1 MTETTSA
8 GHLIVRQ
15 LEAEGVERVYIVP
28 GESYLDVIDGLHEST
43 VRTVICRQE
52 GGAGIMAMTEG
63 RLTGRPGV
71 AMVTRGPGAAN
82 AQIAMHTAAQDG
94 SPLVLF
100 VGLIPQE
107 LRGRF
112 AFQEFALESWF
123 ADSAKAVFTLDDA
136 ASAAEVTAKAMR
148 LALAGRP
155 GPVVVGLPEEVLR
168 ESVPAVT
175 VQPAERSRPAGS
187 AADHD
192 LLERA
197 VAEAERP
204 LAVVGGEPWTAAG
217 TQALREW
224 AESRGVAVVSDFRA
238 YDLIDNDSPSWIG
251 TLGYGRDVRLA
262 ETTDEAD
269 LVIFIG
275 AHRTDVLSDEYT
287 RMLEAKTIVISADA
301 ALTGHFGRTDAH
313 ILADPSA
320 FLVEAG
326 AAETAAEP
334 SQWLQD
340 ARARWAEYETPVT
353 DGEFAGV
360 DLGALLAG
368 VNERLADD
376 AIVTFGAG
384 NYALWPQRY
393 LPARGF
399 PSVVAPKNG
408 AMGIGVP
415 AAVAASL
422 ASPGRQVV
430 SFAGDGCFLM
440 NGQELATAVAHG
452 ASFVLFVIDNSRYG
466 TIVQHQEREYPGRP
480 SGTTLDNPDFAALGT
495 AYGALGLRLDS
506 TETIDEVLETAF
518 DHDGV
523 VLVHVITDPGLRGP
537 GAITNEP
544 VRSGR

>member
-1 MTETTSA
+1 MTSTTSA

-15 LEAEGVERVYIVP
+15 LEREGIERVYIVP
-28 GESYLDVIDGLHEST
+28 GESYLDVIDGLHDSSI
-43 VRTVICRQE
+43 RTVVCRQE

-123 ADSAKAVFTLDDA
+123 ADSAKAIFTLDDA
-136 ASAAEVTAKAMR
+136 ASAADVTAKAMR

-168 ESVPAVT
+168 EQVSEVTLEPAVR
-175 VQPAERSRPAGS
+175 ARPAGS
-187 AADHD
+187 AEDHE
-192 LLERA
+192 LLETA
-197 VAEAERP
+197 VAAAERP
-204 LAVVGGEPWTAAG
+204 LAVVGGEPWTGEG
-217 TQALREW
+217 TDALQAW

-238 YDLIDNDSPSWIG
+238 YDLIDNASPSWVG
-251 TLGYGRDVRLA
+251 TLGYGRDTRLA
-262 ETTDEAD
+262 DFTDEAD
-269 LVIFIG
+269 LVVFFG

-287 RMLEAKTIVISADA
+287 RMLDARTIVVSADS
-301 ALTGHFGRTDAH
+301 ALTGHFGRTDTH
-313 ILADPSA
+313 IAADPSA
-320 FLVEAG
+320 FLL
-326 AAETAAEP
+326 AASAAADVVEP
-334 SQWLQD
+334 STWLQD
-340 ARARWAEYETPVT
+340 ARARWVEYETPVR
-353 DGEFAGV
+353 DNDHAGV
-360 DLGALLAG
+360 DMGTLMGG
-368 VNERLADD
+368 VNERLSDD

-384 NYALWPQRY
+384 NYALWPQRF

-399 PSVVAPKNG
+399 PSLVAPKNG

-422 ASPGRQVV
+422 AFPQRQTV
-430 SFAGDGCFLM
+430 SFAGDGCFMM
-440 NGQELATAVAHG
+440 NGQEVATAVAHG
-452 ASFVLFVIDNSRYG
+452 AKFVLFVIDNSRYG

-506 TETIDEVLETAF
+506 TDRIDEVLDAAF
-518 DHDGV
+518 AHDGV
-523 VLVHVITDPGLRGP
+523 ALVHVVTDPSLRGP
-537 GAITNEP
+537 GPVTNEP
-544 VRSGR
+544 VRPSR